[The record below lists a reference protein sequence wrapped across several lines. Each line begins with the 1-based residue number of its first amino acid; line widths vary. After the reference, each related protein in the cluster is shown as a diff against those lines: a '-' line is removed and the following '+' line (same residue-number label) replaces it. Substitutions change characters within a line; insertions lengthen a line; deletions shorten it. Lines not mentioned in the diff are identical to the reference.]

1 MSSIRLLVLAIV
13 LLLAASSID
22 SAPFFDALYDA
33 INGNGR
39 RSYGY
44 SGYGNPSY
52 GYQNQYPGYGY
63 NGYNGY
69 GNVERH
75 PRKQADKS
83 WKDICKVHFPDS
95 ISGVPGRSGVVC
107 PY

>member
-1 MSSIRLLVLAIV
+1 MSSIRPLLFTAL
-13 LLLAASSID
+13 LLLAVSSIE

-44 SGYGNPSY
+44 SGYGNPNY
-52 GYQNQYPGYGY
+52 GYQNAYPGY
-63 NGYNGY
+63 GYNGY
-69 GNVERH
+69 GNVERQ
-75 PRKQADKS
+75 PRRQADKS
-83 WKDICKVHFPDS
+83 WKDICKVHFPDA
-95 ISGVPGRSGVVC
+95 IGGVPGRAGVVC